1 MMNGNLYFKKAIET
15 WGNESQIELMI
26 EEMSELTQAI
36 QKNKR
41 GKDNLDNIHEEIADV
56 SLMIEQMNMIFD
68 KSEINKWKELKI
80 ERLKK
85 RLNL

>member
-1 MMNGNLYFKKAIET
+1 MEIYILKKAIET